1 MLNRRYLR
9 IKTMQTLYSYF
20 QQEKPDI
27 VFYEKELFK
36 SLDKIYDL
44 YVYVLVLFTDI
55 HHTALLVTE
64 ENKNKRLPSKEDL
77 EPNLRFIENV
87 VLVSLTRSEEL
98 KKEVSN
104 RKISWQS
111 DFDLI
116 RKLFSEL
123 RGSDLYKNYM
133 SLPSTSLKE
142 DKQFLISFAIEFLY
156 EHDLLNHLFEEKN
169 IHWAHDTYGAF
180 SMVART
186 FENFKGSLKL
196 VPLYKDVE
204 DDKHFISL
212 LFRKT
217 VLDNKEYEKLI
228 EDKTKNWELERI
240 ASMDVLLMKMA
251 LAEFLHLSNVPIKV
265 SLNEYIDISK
275 DYSTPNSKVF
285 INGILDKIIADL
297 KRDQRIQ
304 KTGRG
309 LMEGHS

>member
-20 QQEKPDI
+20 QQEKPDA

-44 YVYVLVLFTDI
+44 YIYVLVLFTDI

-77 EPNLRFIENV
+77 EPNMRFIENV

-98 KKEVSN
+98 KKEVAN

-111 DFDLI
+111 DFDLV
-116 RKLFSEL
+116 RKLYAEL
-123 RGSDLYKNYM
+123 RTTELYKNYM
-133 SLPSTSLKE
+133 ASTTPSAKE
-142 DKQFLISFAIEFLY
+142 DKQFLISMATEFLY
-156 EHDLLNHLFEEKN
+156 EHDLLNHIFEEKN
-169 IHWAHDTYGAF
+169 IHWADDTFGAF
-180 SMVART
+180 SMVSRT
-186 FENFKGSLKL
+186 FENFTGKLNL
-196 VPLYKDVE
+196 VPLYKDKE
-204 DDKHFISL
+204 DDVQFIST

-217 VLDNKEYEKLI
+217 IAGDKEFNKLI
-228 EDKTKNWELERI
+228 DEKTKNWELDRI
-240 ASMDVLLMKMA
+240 ASMDILLMKMA
-251 LAEFLHLSNVPIKV
+251 IAEFLYVSNVPVKV

-275 DYSTPNSKVF
+275 EYSTPNSRTF
-285 INGILDKIIADL
+285 INGVLDKIIADL
-297 KRDQRIQ
+297 KRDNKIQ

-309 LMEGHS
+309 LMEGN